1 MKVNTYE
8 NLSLKTENKCAIKQC
23 IHMGDR
29 QSD

>member
-8 NLSLKTENKCAIKQC
+8 NLSLKTKNKCAIKQY
-23 IHMGDR
+23 MGDR